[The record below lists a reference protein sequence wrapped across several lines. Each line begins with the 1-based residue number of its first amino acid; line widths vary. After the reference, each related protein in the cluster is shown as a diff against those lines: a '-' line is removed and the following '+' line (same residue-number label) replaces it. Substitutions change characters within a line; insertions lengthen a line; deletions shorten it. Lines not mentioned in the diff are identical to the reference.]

1 MCMLN
6 VQHVLNTS
14 AGNVGMQFITEGSG
28 LNINFVYYLIITGEE
43 LIIGK
48 MNFPRNGRQVYACH
62 ALYNPNIES
71 PFHIDIV
78 TSSNMKSMF
87 CSRILIL
94 FSQTLENLKRD

>member
-1 MCMLN
+1 
-6 VQHVLNTS
+6 
-14 AGNVGMQFITEGSG
+14 
-28 LNINFVYYLIITGEE
+28 
-43 LIIGK
+43 

-94 FSQTLENLKRD
+94 FSQTLENLKRDRRMVAGFLLSIPLKTFGLVVLRLLWKLYL